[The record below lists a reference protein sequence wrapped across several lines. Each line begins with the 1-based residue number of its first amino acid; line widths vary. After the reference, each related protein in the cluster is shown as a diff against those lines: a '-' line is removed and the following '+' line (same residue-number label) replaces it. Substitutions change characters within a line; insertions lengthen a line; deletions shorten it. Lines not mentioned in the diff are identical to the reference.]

1 MGLRD
6 NTDKK
11 ILLLAFSVLILIMIL
26 LINFFIFNKQKD
38 EYYKI
43 TRLTDEY
50 NKNKHV
56 ENGNNIDIDDFKS
69 IVKDITDDN
78 SKENVKIDI
87 NNDKVLEKAIR
98 EVETLVNNNEFDKL
112 ISKFNTEYVK
122 EFNVN
127 TELLYDKMK
136 FSENVTAKITKYKHD
151 DVNKDRAVVTFRL
164 IDENNA
170 ERIFDFTIF
179 SDGTVA
185 DLPLYK
191 EIELKDK
198 KVERDNVIYEFKKKY
213 ITRLGSIYVLN
224 IKNNSEVM
232 VDIQDIKGTLGT
244 SFEYDHELING
255 NKFTYQI
262 TPEEDINIVFKICNQ
277 ENPDDIIIT
286 NKKMDGTIEKF
297 EIWNNINRT

>member
-1 MGLRD
+1 MGLKD

-11 ILLLAFSVLILIMIL
+11 ILLIAFGISVLLMIS
-26 LINFFIFNKQKD
+26 LINFFTFKKNKD

-43 TRLTDEY
+43 TRLSDEY
-50 NKNKHV
+50 NKNEDG
-56 ENGNNIDIDDFKS
+56 ENIKIESFKS
-69 IVKDITDDN
+69 IVKDVTENN
-78 SKENVKIDI
+78 SNENVKIDV
-87 NNDKVLEKAIR
+87 NNDKVLESIIR
-98 EVETLVNNNEFDKL
+98 KVETLINTNDFDKL
-112 ISKFNTEYVK
+112 ISKFNANYVK

-127 TELLYDKMK
+127 TELLYDKLK

-164 IDENNA
+164 IDENNS

-179 SDGTVA
+179 SNGTIA

-191 EIELKDK
+191 EIELKNK
-198 KVERDNVIYEFKKKY
+198 KLEKDNVISEFKRKY

-224 IKNNSEVM
+224 IKNNSEEM

-262 TPEEDINIVFKICNQ
+262 TPKEDVDIVFKIFNQ
-277 ENPDDIIIT
+277 DNPDDIIIT
-286 NKKMDGTIEKF
+286 NKKMDGIIEKF
-297 EIWNNINRT
+297 GIWNNKDI

>member
-1 MGLRD
+1 MGLKD

-11 ILLLAFSVLILIMIL
+11 ILLIAFGISVLLMIS
-26 LINFFIFNKQKD
+26 LINFFTFKKNKD

-43 TRLTDEY
+43 TRLSDEY
-50 NKNKHV
+50 NKNEDG
-56 ENGNNIDIDDFKS
+56 ENIKIESFKS
-69 IVKDITDDN
+69 IVKDVTENN
-78 SKENVKIDI
+78 SNENVKIDV
-87 NNDKVLEKAIR
+87 NNDKVLESIIR
-98 EVETLVNNNEFDKL
+98 EVETLINTNDFDKL
-112 ISKFNTEYVK
+112 ISKFNANYVK

-127 TELLYDKMK
+127 TELLYDKLK

-164 IDENNA
+164 IDENNS

-179 SDGTVA
+179 SNGTIA

-191 EIELKDK
+191 EIELKNK
-198 KVERDNVIYEFKKKY
+198 KLEKDNVIYEFKRKY

-224 IKNNSEVM
+224 IKNNSEEM

-262 TPEEDINIVFKICNQ
+262 TPKEDVDIVFKIFNQ
-277 ENPDDIIIT
+277 DNPDDIIIT
-286 NKKMDGTIEKF
+286 NKKMDGIIEKF
-297 EIWNNINRT
+297 GIWNNKDI

>member
-1 MGLRD
+1 MGLKD

-11 ILLLAFSVLILIMIL
+11 ILLIAFGISVLLMIS
-26 LINFFIFNKQKD
+26 LINFFTFKKNKD

-43 TRLTDEY
+43 TRLSDEY
-50 NKNKHV
+50 NKNEDG
-56 ENGNNIDIDDFKS
+56 ENIKIESFKS
-69 IVKDITDDN
+69 IVKDVTENN
-78 SKENVKIDI
+78 SNENVKIDV
-87 NNDKVLEKAIR
+87 NNDKVLESIIR
-98 EVETLVNNNEFDKL
+98 EVETLINTNDFDKL
-112 ISKFNTEYVK
+112 ISKFNANYVK

-127 TELLYDKMK
+127 TELLYDKLK

-164 IDENNA
+164 IDENNS

-179 SDGTVA
+179 SNGTIA

-191 EIELKDK
+191 EIELKNK
-198 KVERDNVIYEFKKKY
+198 KLEKDNVVYEFKRKY

-224 IKNNSEVM
+224 IKNNSEEM

-262 TPEEDINIVFKICNQ
+262 TPKENVDIVFKIFNQ
-277 ENPDDIIIT
+277 DNPDDIIIT
-286 NKKMDGTIEKF
+286 NKKMDGIIEKF
-297 EIWNNINRT
+297 GIWNNKDI

>member
-1 MGLRD
+1 MGLKD

-11 ILLLAFSVLILIMIL
+11 ILLIAFGISVLLMIS
-26 LINFFIFNKQKD
+26 LINFFTFKKNKD

-43 TRLTDEY
+43 TRLSDEY
-50 NKNKHV
+50 NKNEDG
-56 ENGNNIDIDDFKS
+56 ENIKIESFKS
-69 IVKDITDDN
+69 IVKDVTENN
-78 SKENVKIDI
+78 SNENVKIDV
-87 NNDKVLEKAIR
+87 NNDKVLESIIR
-98 EVETLVNNNEFDKL
+98 EVETLINTNDFDKL
-112 ISKFNTEYVK
+112 ISKFNANYVK

-127 TELLYDKMK
+127 TELLYDKLK

-164 IDENNA
+164 IDENNS

-179 SDGTVA
+179 SNGTIA

-191 EIELKDK
+191 EIELKNK
-198 KVERDNVIYEFKKKY
+198 KLEKDNVIYELKRKY

-224 IKNNSEVM
+224 IKNNSEEM

-262 TPEEDINIVFKICNQ
+262 TPKEDVDIVFKIFNQ
-277 ENPDDIIIT
+277 DNPDDIIIT
-286 NKKMDGTIEKF
+286 NKKMDGIIEKF
-297 EIWNNINRT
+297 GIWNNKDI